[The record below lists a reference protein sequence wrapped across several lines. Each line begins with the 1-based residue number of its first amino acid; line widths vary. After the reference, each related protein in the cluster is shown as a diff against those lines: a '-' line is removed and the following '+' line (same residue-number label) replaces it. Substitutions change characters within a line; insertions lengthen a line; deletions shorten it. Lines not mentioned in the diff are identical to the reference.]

1 MKGYKAFDKY
11 MQCRDYQFEIGKTY
25 TFDGNPI
32 PCRQGFHFCKSV
44 ADCYSYYPMNEDTRV
59 CEVEA
64 IGDVE
69 TDDDVK
75 YCTNKIMIIREV
87 ENPREAS
94 NASVS
99 SSGYCNSGNCNS
111 GNRNSGN
118 CNSGDWNS
126 GNCNSGDWNSGNWN
140 SGDWNSGDWNSGNCN
155 SGNRNSGNWNSGD
168 CNSGNR
174 NSGNCNSGNRNSGNC
189 NSGNCNSGNRN
200 SGDWNSGNCN
210 SGVFC
215 SDSKIKI
222 FDKESDWTIE
232 DWYNSKARTVMYYCP
247 CSYSYFVYAGN
258 MTVEEKAR
266 HPEHETI
273 GGYVKVITVTDE
285 DKQKWWD
292 SLTEDEKQAVYD
304 LPNFD
309 ADKFKQCT
317 GIKVER
323 EGKK

>member
-87 ENPREAS
+87 ENHREAS

-99 SSGYCNSGNCNS
+99 SSGYCNSGNWNS
-111 GNRNSGN
+111 GNRNSGDRN
-118 CNSGDWNS
+118 SGDCNSGDWNS
-126 GNCNSGDWNSGNWN
+126 GNRNSGD
-140 SGDWNSGDWNSGNCN
+140 
-155 SGNRNSGNWNSGD
+155 RNSGNW
-168 CNSGNR
+168 
-174 NSGNCNSGNRNSGNC
+174 
-189 NSGNCNSGNRN
+189 NSGNRN
-200 SGDWNSGNCN
+200 SGDWNSGNSN

-247 CSYSYFVYAGN
+247 CSYSDFVYASD

>member
-99 SSGYCNSGNCNS
+99 SSGY
-111 GNRNSGN
+111 
-118 CNSGDWNS
+118 
-126 GNCNSGDWNSGNWN
+126 
-140 SGDWNSGDWNSGNCN
+140 
-155 SGNRNSGNWNSGD
+155 
-168 CNSGNR
+168 
-174 NSGNCNSGNRNSGNC
+174 C

>member
-99 SSGYCNSGNCNS
+99 SSGYCNSGDWNSGNSNS
-111 GNRNSGN
+111 GNRNSGYWN
-118 CNSGDWNS
+118 SGNRNSGDCNSGDWNS
-126 GNCNSGDWNSGNWN
+126 GYWN
-140 SGDWNSGDWNSGNCN
+140 SGDWNSGDWNSGNWN
-155 SGNRNSGNWNSGD
+155 SGNRNSGDWNSGD
-168 CNSGNR
+168 W
-174 NSGNCNSGNRNSGNC
+174 
-189 NSGNCNSGNRN
+189 NSGNRN
-200 SGDWNSGNCN
+200 SGDWNSGNWN

-247 CSYSYFVYAGN
+247 CSYSDFVYASD

>member
-99 SSGYCNSGNCNS
+99 SSGYCNSGDWNSGNSNS
-111 GNRNSGN
+111 GNRNSGY
-118 CNSGDWNS
+118 
-126 GNCNSGDWNSGNWN
+126 WN
-140 SGDWNSGDWNSGNCN
+140 SGDWNSGDWNSGN
-155 SGNRNSGNWNSGD
+155 RNSGDWNSGD
-168 CNSGNR
+168 W
-174 NSGNCNSGNRNSGNC
+174 
-189 NSGNCNSGNRN
+189 NSGNRN
-200 SGDWNSGNCN
+200 SGDWNSGNWN

-247 CSYSYFVYAGN
+247 CSYSDFVYASD

>member
-1 MKGYKAFDKY
+1 MKGYKAFDKD

-44 ADCYSYYPMNEDTRV
+44 ADCFSYYPRNEDTRV

-75 YCTNKIMIIREV
+75 YCTNKIMIMREV

-99 SSGYCNSGNCNS
+99 SSGYCNSGYWNSGDCNSGDWNAGNRNWGDCNS
-111 GNRNSGN
+111 GNRNSG
-118 CNSGDWNS
+118 DRNS
-126 GNCNSGDWNSGNWN
+126 GNWNSGNWN
-140 SGDWNSGDWNSGNCN
+140 SGDWNSG
-155 SGNRNSGNWNSGD
+155 NW
-168 CNSGNR
+168 
-174 NSGNCNSGNRNSGNC
+174 
-189 NSGNCNSGNRN
+189 
-200 SGDWNSGNCN
+200 N

-247 CSYSYFVYAGN
+247 CSYSDFVYASD

>member
-99 SSGYCNSGNCNS
+99 SSGYCNSGNRNS
-111 GNRNSGN
+111 GNRNSG
-118 CNSGDWNS
+118 DR
-126 GNCNSGDWNSGNWN
+126 N
-140 SGDWNSGDWNSGNCN
+140 SGDWNSGDWNSGN
-155 SGNRNSGNWNSGD
+155 
-168 CNSGNR
+168 
-174 NSGNCNSGNRNSGNC
+174 
-189 NSGNCNSGNRN
+189 RN
-200 SGDWNSGNCN
+200 SGDWNSGNWN

-232 DWYNSKARTVMYYCP
+232 DWYNSEARTVMNYCP
-247 CSYSYFVYAGN
+247 CSYSDFVYASD